1 MGIRTVSDLTQVDD
15 PAWPTLARMF
25 QRPGVEVLAPPEWAP
40 EVLYRLQITT
50 RSTLGALAL
59 YTGGVLVD
67 HGWLRLLGGGGYGLP
82 DLATINGLGAPEEGA
97 IAPQK
102 LVVAFDVLGGTF
114 AVNGGGLPGPL
125 GDVHYFA
132 PDTLEWHCLGFGQG
146 AFTEWAV
153 SGGLAEYVADLRWPG
168 WELDIEDLPPGTG
181 LSVYPPL
188 WSGAVSGH
196 LVERHAVVLEG
207 LAVWHQEMADR
218 MSPLGDGLL
227 GGDPPSE
234 GC

>member
-1 MGIRTVSDLTQVDD
+1 MGIRTVVDLTQVEE

-59 YTGGVLVD
+59 HTGGVLVD
-67 HGWLRLLGGGGYGLP
+67 HGWLRLLGGGAYGLP
-82 DLATINGLGAPEEGA
+82 DLATINGLGDPTEGSV
-97 IAPQK
+97 APQR

-146 AFTEWAV
+146 AFTEWAI
-153 SGGLAEYVADLRWPG
+153 SGGLGEYVADLRWPG
-168 WELDIEDLPPGTG
+168 WERDVDALPPDMG

-188 WSGAVSGH
+188 WSGQGSGSS
-196 LVERHAVVLEG
+196 VERRAVLLEG
-207 LAVWHQEMADR
+207 LAVWHHELAER
-218 MSPLGDGLL
+218 MRPLDDDVPLGNPSADG
-227 GGDPPSE
+227 
-234 GC
+234 C